1 MVVGLLVVGW
11 GGMVVVVVGM
21 VVVVVGI
28 RVVLK
33 FGLDV
38 VLLLIWAKAGA
49 TKSRILKYPMF
60 CLSLNMGLLPTALYC
75 HDWNREH
82 CRIFSDKKRIRDYY
96 GFTMT
101 FYLVLYDIFVFIF
114 WTFLVKC
121 TLRTNIRQDI
131 ELGRS
136 EN

>member
-38 VLLLIWAKAGA
+38 ALLLIWAKAGA
-49 TKSRILKYPMF
+49 TKISILKYPML
-60 CLSLNMGLLPTALYC
+60 CLSLKM
-75 HDWNREH
+75 
-82 CRIFSDKKRIRDYY
+82 
-96 GFTMT
+96 
-101 FYLVLYDIFVFIF
+101 
-114 WTFLVKC
+114 
-121 TLRTNIRQDI
+121 
-131 ELGRS
+131 
-136 EN
+136 